1 MNPMD
6 SASLAAATLRLV
18 DAEADFDRAR
28 RRLHAEQRAAVLGL
42 GDSLTLDA
50 AVLSV
55 RRARRTL
62 EAARAEWRRE
72 YGQPSGQPS
81 GADTDTAAEAPTP
94 AEGAEARLARWLLEA
109 SGRQAHAVAA

>member
-1 MNPMD
+1 M
-6 SASLAAATLRLV
+6 
-18 DAEADFDRAR
+18 
-28 RRLHAEQRAAVLGL
+28 
-42 GDSLTLDA
+42 
-50 AVLSV
+50 
-55 RRARRTL
+55 RRARLAL

-72 YGQPSGQPS
+72 Y